1 MKFRKPRCVLVY
13 ALAPEGTKPPDAN
26 QAINAMSADQNLPLI
41 LWHDHFLG
49 VPGGVMLFFVENEA
63 ERDALI
69 NSPHLAG
76 WHVEMRPL
84 IYSFNPAAFDEQIAY
99 TMKAYRGQDWEI
111 VRQESRPSYGNPREE
126 VLSAE
131 EEPSSR

>member
-13 ALAPEGTKPPDAN
+13 ALAPEGTKPPEAN
-26 QAINAMSADQNLPLI
+26 QAINALSADPNLPLI

-49 VPGGVMLFFVENEA
+49 KLGGVLLFFVENEA
-63 ERDALI
+63 ERDALAHTH
-69 NSPHLAG
+69 HLAG
-76 WHVEMRPL
+76 WQVEMRPL

-99 TMKAYRGQDWEI
+99 TMQAYRGEDWEA
-111 VRQESRPSYGNPREE
+111 VQKERRPSYGNPRAE

-131 EEPSSR
+131 ED